1 MGAGM
6 SLELR
11 SMIQASWTE
20 YCKCPVDEQ
29 NVELEALNAIALAV
43 GSTLH
48 IDEVLNN
55 FLINLAKL
63 VPYDSASIALWQH
76 NRLRLVAQ
84 RGLPGDDV
92 LQAGELAMNE
102 DQRWRRVMEHDD
114 ALIFPDVRL
123 EPSWI

>member
-6 SLELR
+6 SLGIR
-11 SMIQASWTE
+11 SMMQANWTE
-20 YCKCPVDEQ
+20 CCNCHVDEQ
-29 NVELEALNAIALAV
+29 NEELEALNAIALAV

-63 VPYDSASIALWQH
+63 VPYDSASIALWQN

-84 RGLPGDDV
+84 RGLPGDNV
-92 LQAGELAMNE
+92 MQAGETAMNE
-102 DQRWRRVMEHDD
+102 AARGGRRFAWQSSGM
-114 ALIFPDVRL
+114 
-123 EPSWI
+123 